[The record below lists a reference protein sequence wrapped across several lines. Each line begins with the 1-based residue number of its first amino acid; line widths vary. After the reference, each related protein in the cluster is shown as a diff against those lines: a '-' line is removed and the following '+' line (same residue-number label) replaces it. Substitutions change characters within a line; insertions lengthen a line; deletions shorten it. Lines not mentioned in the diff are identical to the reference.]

1 MQQFQQATKG
11 AGMVVKEEN
20 TIIEPWP
27 TRLKLQAEQAGAQE
41 EFNLV
46 LASNFTGVERY
57 VEWKKV

>member
-1 MQQFQQATKG
+1 MQQFQQAAKG

-27 TRLKLQAEQAGAQE
+27 TRLKLQPKQAGAQE
-41 EFNLV
+41 EFNLM